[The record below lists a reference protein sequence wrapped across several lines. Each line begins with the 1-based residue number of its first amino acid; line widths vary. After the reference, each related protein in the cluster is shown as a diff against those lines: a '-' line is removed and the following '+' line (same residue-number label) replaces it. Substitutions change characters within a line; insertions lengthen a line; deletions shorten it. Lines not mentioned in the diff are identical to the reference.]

1 MRLAPEFEHSITIMH
16 SEICILL
23 KHFFWLWWYL
33 ENCFCSVYTVP
44 YCCQSDVRPP
54 ATHTC
59 LIWVV
64 IPGVVHD
71 HWVTL
76 LVEHYLGDTAMLL
89 RTESIAKHQHGS
101 YCQFIS
107 DHIGALK
114 ISSKSFEMP
123 KTQWSV
129 EFNLL
134 FLIIFQLLFVCL
146 QLKSR

>member
-1 MRLAPEFEHSITIMH
+1 MSLTLSIQ
-16 SEICILL
+16 SQSCIQ
-23 KHFFWLWWYL
+23 KFASYWNIFSDFDDIWRTA
-33 ENCFCSVYTVP
+33 SVYTVP

>member
-1 MRLAPEFEHSITIMH
+1 M
-16 SEICILL
+16 
-23 KHFFWLWWYL
+23 
-33 ENCFCSVYTVP
+33 
-44 YCCQSDVRPP
+44 
-54 ATHTC
+54 
-59 LIWVV
+59 
-64 IPGVVHD
+64 
-71 HWVTL
+71 TL
-76 LVEHYLGDTAMLL
+76 LVEHYLGDRAMLL

-146 QLKSR
+146 QLKSRCTTLVMSGLYYPAYHADQLDLSLNGIVRTKMISKMILANVQTRKH